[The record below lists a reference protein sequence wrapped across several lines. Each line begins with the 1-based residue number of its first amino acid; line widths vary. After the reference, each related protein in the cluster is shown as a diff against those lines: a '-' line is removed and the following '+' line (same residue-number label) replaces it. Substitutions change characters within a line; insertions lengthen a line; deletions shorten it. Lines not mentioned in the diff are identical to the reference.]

1 MDAISRLKI
10 EDLSYSYPETGSP
23 ALNRI
28 NLEVPEGQFLIVA
41 GESGSGKSTL
51 LRLIS
56 GLAPEFY
63 GGCMSG
69 RILLDGVDLK
79 ELKRRDLVTQVGLVF
94 QNPESQLVMMSVE
107 QELIFGLENLGLD
120 NSLMQ
125 RRLME
130 VSGAMG
136 LTRYL
141 RSFIPELS
149 GGQKQKVAL
158 ASVLAMQPQILLL
171 DEPTSQLDPIAAEEF
186 LSVVRRL
193 NEDQGLT
200 VILIEQRLERC
211 CHLADRIILMDEGQ
225 IGYDY
230 SVREPG
236 SNCWPFKISPEFL
249 PPVPRLFAALGYKE
263 IPMTVKQGRQV
274 LQRDF
279 LLGYVQKTDLGPAL
293 EPDLIGGAKP
303 PLVDI
308 KGLYF
313 TYPEGPEVLKN
324 LNLQI
329 KSGDFIAVM
338 GENGAGKSTLLKN
351 INGLLKPGR
360 GQIKVCEKDAKKLSI
375 EELAEYIGY
384 LPQNCN
390 DYLFLPSVEEELAF
404 TLKNRKI
411 PPDEGYKK
419 LIIDRLKLEPLL
431 NSNPRDLSAG
441 EAQRAAMASILS
453 GRPALLL
460 LDEPTRGLD
469 YQMKTQLGELLQGLN
484 EDGIAIVMVT
494 HDVEFVAQYARD
506 ILLMFEGRIISQGR
520 KYKILPQSTFYAPQ
534 MCKLFHHII
543 DGVVNPDEAKEALNR
558 LTYTM
563 GTLPERTAVA
573 SK

>member
-1 MDAISRLKI
+1 MDAVFRLKI
-10 EDLSYSYPETGSP
+10 EDLSYSYPEAGSP
-23 ALNRI
+23 AINNM
-28 NLEVPEGQFLIVA
+28 NLEISEGQFLIIA

-63 GGCMSG
+63 GGHSSG
-69 RILLDGVDLK
+69 RILLDGVDIK
-79 ELKRRDLVTQVGLVF
+79 KLKRRDLVQKVGLVF

-107 QELIFGLENLGLD
+107 RELVFGLENLGLA

-136 LTRYL
+136 LTPYL
-141 RSFIPELS
+141 QSFIPELS

-158 ASVLAMQPQILLL
+158 ASVLAMQPEVLLL
-171 DEPTSQLDPIAAEEF
+171 DEPTSQLDPVAAEEF
-186 LSVVRRL
+186 LAIIRRL

-211 CHLADRIILMDEGQ
+211 CHMADRIILMDKGQ
-225 IGYDY
+225 ISYDY
-230 SVREPG
+230 NKVQETG
-236 SNCWPFKISPEFL
+236 SNYWPFKLSPEFL
-249 PPVPRLFAALGYKE
+249 PPVPRLFADLGYKE

-274 LQRDF
+274 LQRIP
-279 LLGYVQKTDLGPAL
+279 VATASKTAPDTAPESTPARGSK
-293 EPDLIGGAKP
+293 E

-313 TYPEGPEVLKN
+313 TYPDGPEVLKN
-324 LNLQI
+324 LDLKI
-329 KSGDFIAVM
+329 KKGDFIAVM

-351 INGLLKPGR
+351 INGLLKAGR
-360 GQIKVCEKDAKKLSI
+360 GQIKVCERDAKKLSL
-375 EELAEYIGY
+375 EELAEYIAY
-384 LPQNCN
+384 LPQDCN
-390 DYLFLPSVEEELAF
+390 DYLFLPSVEEELAYN
-404 TLKNRKI
+404 LNNRKL

-419 LIIDRLKLEPLL
+419 LIIDRLKLAPILG
-431 NSNPRDLSAG
+431 SNPRDLSAG
-441 EAQRAAMASILS
+441 EAQRAAMASILL

-469 YQMKTQLGELLQGLN
+469 YRMKVQLGELLQELN
-484 EDGIAIVMVT
+484 EDGTAIVMVT

-506 ILLMFEGRIISQGR
+506 VLLMFDGHIISRGG
-520 KYKILPQSTFYAPQ
+520 KYEVLPQSTFYAPQ
-534 MCKLFHHII
+534 MCKLFNNII
-543 DGVVNPDEAKEALNR
+543 DGVLTLNEAKQGLSR
-558 LTYTM
+558 FTHTM
-563 GTLPERTAVA
+563 GTLPGQTAVA

>member
-28 NLEVPEGQFLIVA
+28 NLEVPEGQFLIAA

-79 ELKRRDLVTQVGLVF
+79 KIERRDLVKQVGLVF

-107 QELIFGLENLGLD
+107 QELVFGLENLGLD
-120 NSLMQ
+120 NRLMQ

-141 RSFIPELS
+141 QSFIPELS

-200 VILIEQRLERC
+200 VIMIEQRLERC
-211 CHLADRIILMDEGQ
+211 CHLADRIILMDKGQ
-225 IGYDY
+225 ISYDCR
-230 SVREPG
+230 VREPG
-236 SNCWPFKISPEFL
+236 LNYWPFNMQPEFL

-279 LLGYVQKTDLGPAL
+279 ALGHAQKTDLGPAP
-293 EPDLIGGAKP
+293 EPDLARGAKS
-303 PLVDI
+303 PLIDI

-324 LNLQI
+324 LDLQI
-329 KSGDFIAVM
+329 NSGDFIAVM

-375 EELAEYIGY
+375 EELAEYVGY
-384 LPQNCN
+384 LPQDCN

-404 TLKNRKI
+404 TLENRKI
-411 PPDEGYKK
+411 PPDEGNKK

-431 NSNPRDLSAG
+431 NRNPRDLSAG

-453 GRPALLL
+453 GGPALLL

-469 YQMKTQLGELLQGLN
+469 YQMKTRLGGLLQELN

-506 ILLMFEGRIISQGR
+506 VLLMFEGRIINRGG
-520 KYKILPQSTFYAPQ
+520 KHEILSQSTFYAPQ

-543 DGVVNPDEAKEALNR
+543 DGVLNPDEAIKTLNR
-558 LTYTM
+558 TM
-563 GTLPERTAVA
+563 GHCPGKQQSHRNRIV
-573 SK
+573 